1 MTTLLPD
8 LSRALAAAAAQGAA
22 SVVGIE
28 GPRTRASGFVWR
40 EGLVVTADE
49 ALEAEE
55 GLSVRL
61 PDGSQAPATL
71 AGRDPSTD
79 VALLRVEGALPAPV
93 ALDPATPRAL
103 GEVALAV
110 GRGEHGSMASMGI
123 VGTVGPAWRSLR
135 GGRIDA
141 RLGLDLR
148 LRGAME
154 GGLVLDADG
163 RAWGMAVSG
172 PRRSAL
178 AIPAATVERVAAHL
192 LSHGRVARGYLGLGL
207 QPVRL
212 GDGAAGAVVTSLDE
226 DGPARA
232 AGVLQGDILLRFGGE
247 PVGAM
252 GFRQRLGPE
261 SVGQEVELGLLRG
274 GEPRTVTLRVAER
287 PAP

>member
-1 MTTLLPD
+1 MTQLAD
-8 LSRALAAAAAQGAA
+8 LSRSLAAAAAQGATA
-22 SVVGIE
+22 VIGVE

-40 EGLVVTADE
+40 DGLVVTADE
-49 ALEAEE
+49 ALESED

-61 PDGSQAPATL
+61 PDGSQLEARL

-79 VALLRVEGALPAPV
+79 VALLRVDGPLPAPV
-93 ALDPATPRAL
+93 ALDAATPRTL
-103 GEVALAV
+103 GEVALAL
-110 GRGEHGSMASMGI
+110 GRAEHGTLAAFGI
-123 VGTVGPAWRSLR
+123 LGTVGPAWRSLR

-163 RAWGMAVSG
+163 RAWGMAVRG

-178 AIPAATVERVAAHL
+178 AIPATTVERVAAHL
-192 LSHGRVARGYLGLGL
+192 LAHGRVARGYLGLGL

-212 GDGAAGAVVTSLDE
+212 EDGATGAVVTSLDE
-226 DGPARA
+226 GGPAKA

-247 PVGAM
+247 PVGGM
-252 GFRQRLGPE
+252 TFRQRLGPE
-261 SVGQEVELGLLRG
+261 SVGQVMELALLRG
-274 GEPRTVTLRVAER
+274 GEARSVTLTVAER